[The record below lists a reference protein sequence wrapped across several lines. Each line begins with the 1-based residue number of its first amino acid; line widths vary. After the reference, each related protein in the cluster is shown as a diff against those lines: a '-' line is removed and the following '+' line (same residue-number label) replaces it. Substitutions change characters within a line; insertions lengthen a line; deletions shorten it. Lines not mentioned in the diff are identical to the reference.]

1 MHLRLSI
8 CGCVLRLALT
18 CVPHACVIRLFLQ
31 ARKLS
36 PCIIFIDE
44 LDAVGRA
51 RRSGQQGGNDE
62 RDNTVNQLLTELDGF
77 AAETQGQH
85 SGVLSI
91 AHRKCFSAH
100 VCMCPSLLSW
110 GAVRC
115 AAASQ
120 HSKQPCAVCR

>member
-1 MHLRLSI
+1 MCLFATLSQ
-8 CGCVLRLALT
+8 VLHGTIPLT
-18 CVPHACVIRLFLQ
+18 TLSSAPHPLPQWPHVLQ

-77 AAETQGQH
+77 AAETQG
-85 SGVLSI
+85 G
-91 AHRKCFSAH
+91 
-100 VCMCPSLLSW
+100 
-110 GAVRC
+110 GGG
-115 AAASQ
+115 
-120 HSKQPCAVCR
+120 

>member
-1 MHLRLSI
+1 MPPSHPPYTLSSPPQK
-8 CGCVLRLALT
+8 
-18 CVPHACVIRLFLQ
+18 PHTPHSQ

-77 AAETQGQH
+77 AAETQG
-85 SGVLSI
+85 G
-91 AHRKCFSAH
+91 
-100 VCMCPSLLSW
+100 
-110 GAVRC
+110 
-115 AAASQ
+115 
-120 HSKQPCAVCR
+120 